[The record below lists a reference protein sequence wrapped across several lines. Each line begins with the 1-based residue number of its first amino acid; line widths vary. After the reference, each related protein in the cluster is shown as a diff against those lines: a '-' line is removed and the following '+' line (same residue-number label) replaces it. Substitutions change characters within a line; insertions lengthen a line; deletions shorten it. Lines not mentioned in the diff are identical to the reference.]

1 MKLKKKKSLIA
12 ILVLFLVIGVTIAY
26 YTSTT
31 VFENVFNTGTYKIVT
46 TETFESPSNWAP
58 GQEIPKTITSTN
70 EGTVPAAVRVSY
82 VEKWEDLQGN
92 DITSQVSPNPA
103 IINLDNTSEWI
114 QEGNYYYYKY
124 ILNPNE
130 TTSSF
135 MKSVTLDPTLNG
147 VTCTGSGNTRTCEGN
162 NPATGAKYKLTITKE
177 TVQADKYDTVW
188 NTEVEITVK
197 NSGSSSNEQGNG
209 GQSSSVPTIA
219 SCPGCTLF
227 AYTTNS
233 LTIGTST
240 APDDAT
246 PDYTTLTEHPYFL
259 GFITNSDTGVI
270 ERAFACGIE
279 GTKPFCIEG
288 NNIEKYYDGT
298 TSATLSNAFPG
309 CNTTINDNW
318 IACTGSTV
326 SVQTNGRGNGYVSMG
341 GYAVVGDN
349 NYACNVL
356 HTGRTGCFGW

>member
-1 MKLKKKKSLIA
+1 MKNKKGFTLIELLAIIVILAIIAVITVPIILNIIENSKKGAASDSAYGFKDAVNKAYVTKLSGDSDYSITDNTYTVEELKTQIGLSLSGKEPA
-12 ILVLFLVIGVTIAY
+12 SNSWVTI
-26 YTSTT
+26 
-31 VFENVFNTGTYKIVT
+31 EKNNV
-46 TETFESPSNWAP
+46 TEGCLQYDEFKVEFTD
-58 GQEIPKTITSTN
+58 GK
-70 EGTVPAAVRVSY
+70 VS
-82 VEKWEDLQGN
+82 
-92 DITSQVSPNPA
+92 
-103 IINLDNTSEWI
+103 
-114 QEGNYYYYKY
+114 
-124 ILNPNE
+124 
-130 TTSSF
+130 
-135 MKSVTLDPTLNG
+135 
-147 VTCTGSGNTRTCEGN
+147 
-162 NPATGAKYKLTITKE
+162 
-177 TVQADKYDTVW
+177 
-188 NTEVEITVK
+188 NTEKGECKVTPKID
-197 NSGSSSNEQGNG
+197 
-209 GQSSSVPTIA
+209 

-279 GTKPFCIEG
+279 GTTPFCIEG

-309 CNTTINDNW
+309 CNTTINDDY
-318 IACTGSTV
+318 IYCTGSTV
-326 SVQTNGRGNGYVSMG
+326 KVQTNGRGNGYVSMG
-341 GYAVVGDN
+341 GYAAVGDN